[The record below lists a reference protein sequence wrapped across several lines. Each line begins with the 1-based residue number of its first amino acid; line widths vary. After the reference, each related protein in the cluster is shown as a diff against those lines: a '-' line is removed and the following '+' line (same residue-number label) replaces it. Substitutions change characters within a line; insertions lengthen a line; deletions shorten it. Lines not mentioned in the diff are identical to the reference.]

1 MMMARTVPFF
11 LLSLSLF
18 VLLFPS
24 SMYGGEQAAP
34 VVYAGG
40 DGPGAGHHVVFLT
53 GDDEYRSEESMPML
67 ARIAAYRQGF
77 RSTLLMPIDPE
88 KGTIDP
94 TTPDNIPGME
104 LLRDADCLVMF
115 LRFRALPAE
124 QMQHLLDYVAS
135 GKPIISIRTNTHPFF
150 YKPEHPD
157 FEALKQWSWRAEGG
171 GFGGRILGQTWIN
184 HHGSHMGTSTR
195 AIVLPE
201 HRDHPV
207 LSGIDDTFWVPSDV
221 YGVLPLR
228 GDCTPLVM
236 GEVIVG
242 KKAGG
247 PPQEGKNRQPI
258 VWTRDDRAPQ
268 GAKQRILV
276 TTMGHVDDFK
286 NENLRRLIIN
296 GCYWGMGLE
305 DQMPEKADVEF
316 VVPYSPTDIGFGE
329 HRKGLTPEDLP
340 RIPEKAESDN

>member
-1 MMMARTVPFF
+1 MMTRFF
-11 LLSLSLF
+11 PIHGLPGLLFALLF
-18 VLLFPS
+18 VPAALAQ
-24 SMYGGEQAAP
+24 EQEIP
-34 VVYAGG
+34 IVYPGG
-40 DGPGAGHHVVFLT
+40 DGPGSGHHIVFLT

-67 ARIAAYRQGF
+67 ARIAAFRHGF
-77 RSTLLMPIDPE
+77 RSTLLLPIHPE
-88 KGTIDP
+88 EGTIDP
-94 TTPDNIPGME
+94 TTQDNIPGLE
-104 LLRDADCLVMF
+104 SLEDADCLVMF
-115 LRFRALPAE
+115 LRFRALPVE
-124 QMQHLLDYVAS
+124 QMKHILDYVQS
-135 GKPIISIRTNTHPFF
+135 GKPIISIRTNTHPFN
-150 YKPEHPD
+150 YQSNHPD
-157 FEALKQWSWRAEGG
+157 YDQLGQWSWRAEGG

-228 GDCTPLVM
+228 GRCTPLVM

-242 KKAGG
+242 KEAGG
-247 PPQEGKNRQPI
+247 EPQQDKNHQPI

-268 GAKQRILV
+268 GDKQRILV

-305 DQMPEKADVEF
+305 EQMPEKADVRF
-316 VVPYSPTDIGFGE
+316 VVPYTPTEIGFGK
-329 HRKGLTPEDLP
+329 HRKGLSPKDLP
-340 RIPEKAESDN
+340 ELPEKTEADK